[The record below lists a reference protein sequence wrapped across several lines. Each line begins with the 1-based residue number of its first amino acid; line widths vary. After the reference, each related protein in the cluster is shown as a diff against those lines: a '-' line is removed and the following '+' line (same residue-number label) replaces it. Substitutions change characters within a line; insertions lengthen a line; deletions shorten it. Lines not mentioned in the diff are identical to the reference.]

1 MWVPE
6 SVEKNFPYLERERE
20 YRFVLV
26 LCQDGIRKSMRS
38 CDFKESLGFGDF
50 LLLLLLIQI
59 GKKGMG
65 R

>member
-1 MWVPE
+1 M
-6 SVEKNFPYLERERE
+6 
-20 YRFVLV
+20 

-50 LLLLLLIQI
+50 FFVVIDTNRQKRHGKMSSGLL
-59 GKKGMG
+59 